1 MPEKKTGVFKA
12 ARPFSSFRSI
22 AHNGAIFGTIMGI
35 QRLSSKS
42 LELLRQRE
50 DYINDIFGF
59 GVTYK
64 YYDIFL
70 ASAEKRLLI
79 HNRIFGVAVL
89 TAVAYGHV
97 AV

>member
-1 MPEKKTGVFKA
+1 MSITEQKPKSKTELN
-12 ARPFSSFRSI
+12 SI
-22 AHNGAIFGTIMGI
+22 
-35 QRLSSKS
+35 
-42 LELLRQRE
+42 E
-50 DYINDIFGF
+50 DAINDIFGF
-59 GVTYK
+59 GITYK
-64 YYDIFL
+64 YYNTFL